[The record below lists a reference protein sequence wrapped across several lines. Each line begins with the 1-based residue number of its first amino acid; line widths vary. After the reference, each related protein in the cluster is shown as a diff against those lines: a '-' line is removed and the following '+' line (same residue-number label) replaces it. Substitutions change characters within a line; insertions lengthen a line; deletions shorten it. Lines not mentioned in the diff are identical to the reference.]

1 MANPNNKN
9 TFLPTTRFHVPM
21 GYMWG
26 QSAGTDYWLLSNSN
40 FDIYAAAATTTGE
53 QLAENGWVATS
64 LVNTAGSGSDF
75 RGGVLTRPTVTG
87 PKTGNHS
94 GTFADP
100 GIPNHALTNAS
111 ADLLLSPAIFGDAAH
126 MRMAADMAGKSN
138 LPNYLI
144 ADFWAA
150 FTVASATEVRTSIGF
165 YTAAAT
171 DSTVEASQ
179 LAALQSDG
187 TNFLLAGAA
196 ATMTKGALIDT
207 NWHTWKIVLQFN
219 GATGANCFWYLD
231 GSLQSTT
238 AGVAAQDVFPCK
250 WGFGTLTTNRTGV
263 GLTHVYYDW

>member
-9 TFLPTTRFHVPM
+9 FFLPTTRQHVTM
-21 GYMWG
+21 GYEWG
-26 QSAGTDYWLLSNSN
+26 QAAGTDFWLVNNSG
-40 FDIYAAAATTTGE
+40 FDIYAAAATTSGE
-53 QLAENGWVATS
+53 QLAENGWTATS
-64 LVNTAGSGSDF
+64 IVNTAGSGSDF
-75 RGGVLTRPTVTG
+75 RGGVFTKTTAPG
-87 PKTGNHS
+87 PKTGSHG
-94 GTFADP
+94 GTFADA
-100 GIPNHALTNAS
+100 GTPNHGLTNAS
-111 ADLLLSPAIFGDAAH
+111 ADLLLSPAH
-126 MRMAADMAGKSN
+126 MRMAAQLAGKAA

-165 YTAAAT
+165 YTAATT
-171 DSTVEASQ
+171 DSTVEAGQ

-207 NWHTWKIVLQFN
+207 NWHNWRIVLQFN
-219 GATGANCFWYLD
+219 GAIGANCFWYID
-231 GSLQSTT
+231 GALQSTT